1 MYINPVALQFPLF
14 GHTISIHWYGVII
27 AVGLLLA
34 ILLAMSHMKRAGQNP
49 DIVLDLALIVVPLAV
64 ICARAYY
71 VIFMWNDLYAGGP
84 FWKVFAVWEGGLA
97 IYGAVIG
104 GVLGVLIY
112 THFNKSI
119 KFLQLLDI
127 LAPSL
132 ILGQAIGRWGNFVN
146 QEAYGNIISNPA
158 WQWFP
163 AAVYIQ
169 ADQEYHMATFF
180 YESMWNFIVFIALTL
195 YLRRSKKRMDGN
207 VILLYLLL
215 YGIGRAVIEGLR
227 TDSLYLTGDV
237 RVSQWLSILLVIA
250 SAAVLIV
257 RFVQARRAEPPQTL
271 DDSLRLMPVDETGE
285 PEAPAGEPPLEVVA
299 QDAPAVAPLVSAPPV
314 ELENPTDQQD
324 GPKAPPEHPL

>member
-1 MYINPVALQFPLF
+1 MYINPIALQFPLF

-34 ILLAMSHMKRAGQNP
+34 ILLAMSHTKRSGHNP

-71 VIFMWNDLYAGGP
+71 VIFMWSDLYAGGP

-104 GVLGVLIY
+104 GALGVFIY
-112 THFNKSI
+112 TRFNKTI

-146 QEAYGNIISNPA
+146 QEAYGAVITDPA

-169 ADQEYHMATFF
+169 ASGEYHMATFF
-180 YESMWNFIVFIALTL
+180 YESLWNFIVFAALVW
-195 YLRRSKKRMDGN
+195 YFRRAKSRKDGN

-215 YGIGRAVIEGLR
+215 YGCGRVIIEGLR
-227 TDSLYLTGDV
+227 TDSLYLGSL
-237 RVSQWLSILLVIA
+237 RVSQVLSGLLVVA
-250 SAAVLIV
+250 SAVVLIW
-257 RFVQARRAEPPQTL
+257 RTVQARRAVAVQAPL
-271 DDSLRLMPVDETGE
+271 DDSLRLMPMEDA
-285 PEAPAGEPPLEVVA
+285 EAPADEETE
-299 QDAPAVAPLVSAPPV
+299 APADEHNEPKTSST
-314 ELENPTDQQD
+314 ENP
-324 GPKAPPEHPL
+324 L